1 MKVCLSGARNVPL
14 PTLVDGLDALDRG
27 RPTVVYCAGG
37 YRSAVAASVLRA
49 AGFDDV
55 SDILGGYGAWSA
67 AGLPVTAAD
76 EKGTTMSPD
85 TVPDV
90 SAEEGRH
97 LVDEGALLLDVR
109 EADEWDAGHS
119 PEATWIPLGEVPDRL
134 GDLPR
139 DRKIV
144 AICRSGGR
152 SRAVAGALI
161 GAGYDVV
168 NVDGGMRA
176 WMAEDYDVVAADGLP
191 GVVV

>member
-1 MKVCLSGARNVPL
+1 M
-14 PTLVDGLDALDRG
+14 
-27 RPTVVYCAGG
+27 YCAGG

-119 PEATWIPLGEVPDRL
+119 PEATWIPLGDVPSQYC
-134 GDLPR
+134 R
-139 DRKIV
+139 DR
-144 AICRSGGR
+144 R
-152 SRAVAGALI
+152 
-161 GAGYDVV
+161 
-168 NVDGGMRA
+168 
-176 WMAEDYDVVAADGLP
+176 
-191 GVVV
+191 